1 MRSSRKTGFT
11 LVEILIVVVILGIL
25 AAIVVPQFVN
35 ASDSAIK
42 GALQSQLQT
51 ISSQIELYRVQN
63 GGAYPTED
71 PDDPMEDGGNNDGWG
86 VMVGQDYLKEVPMN
100 GYTKS
105 GVVAFS
111 DDAQGDSEAA
121 TRDDDNGWYYA
132 TSDDAAD
139 PPAFLQGRVFAAGL
153 TENRDNP
160 DEGALLE
167 HEVEEADGGE
177 GG

>member
-51 ISSQIELYRVQN
+51 ISSQIELFRVQN
-63 GGAYPTED
+63 GGMY
-71 PDDPMEDGGNNDGWG
+71 PDDDSLGDDAMLGDNNQGWG
-86 VMVGQDYLKEVPMN
+86 IMVGGEYLKEVPIN

-105 GVVAFS
+105 GVIDGS
-111 DDAQGDSEAA
+111 DTAKDTSEAA
-121 TRDDDNGWYYA
+121 TRADDNGWYFA
-132 TSDDAAD
+132 TAAD
-139 PPAFLQGRVFAAGL
+139 SGSPPLFLRGRVFAAGL
-153 TENRDNP
+153 SENKDLEPDDDNYLKP
-160 DEGALLE
+160 QLE
-167 HEVEEADGGE
+167 HELDD
-177 GG
+177 